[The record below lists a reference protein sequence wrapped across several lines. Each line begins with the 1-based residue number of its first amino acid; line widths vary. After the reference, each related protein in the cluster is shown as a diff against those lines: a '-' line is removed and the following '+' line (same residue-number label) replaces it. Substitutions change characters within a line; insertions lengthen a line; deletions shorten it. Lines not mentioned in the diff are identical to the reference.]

1 MEPVKENVPERI
13 GIYGGTFDPI
23 HVGHLQ
29 VASAIC
35 EAFALDRFLFV
46 PAFIPPHK
54 RGRRISAP
62 HHRYAMAVLA
72 TLAHPN
78 MSVSTIELEAPTR
91 PYTIETLQ
99 ALQTLYPKAK
109 LFFVMGGDS
118 FAEVHLWRAYEQLLT
133 EFNIIVAGRPNA
145 DSFTLQYLTP
155 LCRQRVVDLRASKRP
170 ELSQGDEAHV
180 FLTDY
185 VAVDV
190 SATQVRSAVQD
201 GLSIETLVT
210 GEVASYI
217 QKYELY
223 RNDN

>member
-1 MEPVKENVPERI
+1 MKPVTENAPERI

-23 HVGHLQ
+23 HYGHLQ
-29 VASAIC
+29 VSTAIC
-35 EAFALDRFLFV
+35 EAFALDRLLLI

-62 HHRYAMAVLA
+62 HHRYTMAVLA
-72 TLAHPN
+72 TLQQPL

-91 PYTIETLQ
+91 PFTIETLRT
-99 ALQTLYPKAK
+99 LQTLHPTAS

-118 FAEVHLWRAYEQLLT
+118 FAEVHLWREHEQLLT
-133 EFNIIVAGRPNA
+133 DFNIIVAGRPNA
-145 DSFTLQYLTP
+145 DSFTLQHLSP

-170 ELSQGDEAHV
+170 DLSQDDEAHV

-190 SATQVRSAVQD
+190 SATQVRSAVNN
-201 GLSIETLVT
+201 GLSIEALVP
-210 GEVASYI
+210 GEVANYI